1 MGEIIKING
10 EAIEL
15 DPEERALLTSCLN
28 YVRGRIFK
36 EPNLAD
42 FLKKKDFEGF
52 VNELNDPDYKYINL
66 AAKIIFAEYKIQ
78 EQDPGNYLIDSQTG
92 LALGKINENQIFHP
106 QEWTDENGV
115 VHKPAPIVHPGITSS
130 LGLKRFEETKNDENM
145 NSIQKE
151 IEKTPYK
158 KHAFDHVMNPIS
170 IVEYAISELNNQFIW
185 EFQGTHDVVK
195 QIQIGKENLD
205 NNINSSNMNFHRA
218 QMYGQI
224 IAMKLIKE
232 FGKNFQYS
240 MGMIEAKSNSK
251 IRWFE
256 VQVFIKLPKQ
266 LQALS

>member
-1 MGEIIKING
+1 
-10 EAIEL
+10 
-15 DPEERALLTSCLN
+15 
-28 YVRGRIFK
+28 
-36 EPNLAD
+36 
-42 FLKKKDFEGF
+42 
-52 VNELNDPDYKYINL
+52 
-66 AAKIIFAEYKIQ
+66 
-78 EQDPGNYLIDSQTG
+78 
-92 LALGKINENQIFHP
+92 
-106 QEWTDENGV
+106 
-115 VHKPAPIVHPGITSS
+115 
-130 LGLKRFEETKNDENM
+130 
-145 NSIQKE
+145 
-151 IEKTPYK
+151 
-158 KHAFDHVMNPIS
+158 MNPIS